1 VRRLSRRERF
11 LIAVTAVAVIGFALV
26 FGLILP
32 MVARAAQLAR
42 DEAEYRD
49 VIAEAASL
57 YEAAPAIEAEV
68 ADLRSEAARL
78 MFPREEAK
86 IAVVH
91 QIDELAAE
99 VGLRLIRVVPPG
111 DPEPAAGC
119 LKYSAS
125 FRADSTFAEAV
136 DLLYR
141 LEQPDRRLWV
151 EGVEITSGRGAGDE
165 LQINVQ
171 LAVYVPVEAG
181 EEDDAE
187 A

>member
-1 VRRLSRRERF
+1 VRRLSPRERF
-11 LIAVTAVAVIGFALV
+11 LIAIAGAALLVVVLV
-26 FGLILP
+26 FGVVLP
-32 MVARAAQLAR
+32 MVGRGAKLAR
-42 DEAEYRD
+42 DEAEYRAI
-49 VIAEAASL
+49 VAEAASM
-57 YEAAPAIEAEV
+57 YEAVPAVEAEV
-68 ADLRSEAARL
+68 AELRSEAARL

-91 QIDELAAE
+91 EIDELAAE
-99 VGLRLIRVVPPG
+99 VGIHLTRVVPPG

-125 FRADSTFAEAV
+125 FRAESTFSQAI

-151 EGVEITSGRGAGDE
+151 EGVEISAGRGSGAE